1 MSFLVPHKRKSQK
14 TLSIAWSVLRRY
26 LFSVDIVVL
35 HFQSGQYMKKAI
47 VIHRFAGVVAI
58 LVASILFA
66 QLLELKA
73 ESSEETIADGLS
85 T

>member
-1 MSFLVPHKRKSQK
+1 
-14 TLSIAWSVLRRY
+14 
-26 LFSVDIVVL
+26 
-35 HFQSGQYMKKAI
+35 MKKAI